1 MRKDNRG
8 FTLIELIVVIAI
20 IGILAAIVIPQFTN
34 ATRKAKES
42 VTKSFAT
49 ALVSSVNNHY
59 AQSLLDNIGTDT
71 AVYPDGSANATLVNT
86 FASYD
91 ASSWT
96 ASDAGVGGINGITL
110 FTLTDDNTY
119 QVRYASNTGNTSFI
133 VTYLLESGAGDAVK
147 VGGKGVEVA
156 GAVGISA
163 DSF

>member
-1 MRKDNRG
+1 MRKDNKG

-20 IGILAAIVIPQFTN
+20 IGILAAIVVPQFTN

-49 ALVSSVNNHY
+49 SLVSSVNNYY
-59 AQSLLDNIGTDT
+59 AQSLMDNIGTDT
-71 AVYPDGSANATLVNT
+71 ATYPNGQDFNNLVNT

-110 FTLTDDNTY
+110 FTLTDDPTY
-119 QVRYASNTGNTSFI
+119 LVRYASNSGNTSFI
-133 VTYLLESGAGDAVK
+133 VTYVLEEASDDAVK
-147 VGGKGVEVA
+147 VGGRGVEAA
-156 GAVGISA
+156 GAVGIDA